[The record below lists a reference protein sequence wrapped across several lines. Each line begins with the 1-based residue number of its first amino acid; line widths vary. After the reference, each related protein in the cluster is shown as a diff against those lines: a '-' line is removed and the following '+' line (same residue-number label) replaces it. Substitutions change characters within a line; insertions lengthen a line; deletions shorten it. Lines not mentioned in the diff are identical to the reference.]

1 MRPQAGIH
9 DFLCRNE
16 GKLWIPACARM
27 TRGQRRGVNPFATR
41 FNTKCRKERHDGVAV
56 GVYAVDLF
64 IASLDQA
71 VGSAVLPVINSI
83 PA

>member
-1 MRPQAGIH
+1 
-9 DFLCRNE
+9 
-16 GKLWIPACARM
+16 
-27 TRGQRRGVNPFATR
+27 
-41 FNTKCRKERHDGVAV
+41 
-56 GVYAVDLF
+56 VYAVDLF